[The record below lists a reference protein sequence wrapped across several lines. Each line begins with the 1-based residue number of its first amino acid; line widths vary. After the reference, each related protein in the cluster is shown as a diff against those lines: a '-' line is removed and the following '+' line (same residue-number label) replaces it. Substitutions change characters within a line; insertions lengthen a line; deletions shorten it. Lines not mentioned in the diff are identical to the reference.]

1 MKILFNRNN
10 SIGTLCLLLLLAAV
24 AGACVKDEY
33 AEKEKATVTMTFTTR
48 AESTPQYSSSLLD
61 NEQMKTLRVIVAR
74 HDDETGESGDIL
86 YNVKY
91 NIEPQETSKTITFSE
106 LTINKSGESFDFYA
120 IANEEGIITT
130 LDFENLT
137 SIDLKNWSL
146 NCPVI
151 AAIDTKSIPQ
161 TAFKTILVKP
171 TEDGSIQRENMQ
183 LEFVVAKVS
192 LSFSNETG
200 KAQILSDVKIAGAKP
215 DKGFLFNDED
225 NDGTIYIPTDVNYSG
240 IIWSRTKISTGTETD
255 PEVYDYPP
263 VYLFPGQNPSLN
275 NGYILTAML
284 NESDSRELEMSSIT
298 GLDRGQELK
307 INIRLY
313 KKAVDTHIDLI
324 WEVVDWQKSSNT
336 VPSFN

>member
-1 MKILFNRNN
+1 MKILFNRNS

-48 AESTPQYSSSLLD
+48 AESTPQYTSSLLD

-91 NIEPQETSKTITFSE
+91 SIEPQETSKTITFSE

-120 IANEEGIITT
+120 IANEMGITT

-137 SIDLKNWSL
+137 SIDLKNRLL
-146 NCPVI
+146 NSPVI
-151 AAIDTKSIPQ
+151 ATAIDTKSIPQ

-200 KAQILSDVKIAGAKP
+200 KAQTLSDVKIAGAKP
-215 DKGFLFNDED
+215 DKGFLCNDEIPAD
-225 NDGTIYIPTDVNYSG
+225 VIYSDVTWLNTV
-240 IIWSRTKISTGTETD
+240 INAGTEVN
-255 PEVYDYPP
+255 PKVYEYSPI
-263 VYLFPGQNPSLN
+263 YLFPGQNPFLN
-275 NGYILTAML
+275 NGYILTATL
-284 NESDSRELEMSSIT
+284 NESDSRKLEMSSIT

-313 KKAVDTHIDLI
+313 KEAVDTHIYLT

-336 VPSFN
+336 VPSFD